1 MIKLFSSLGLSEN
14 ILHAVEKLG
23 YLTATPVQEQT
34 IPLVLET
41 RDVCAAAQT
50 GTGKTAAFTLP
61 VMDLLN
67 QRKTTLPDTRQK
79 RKGPFAL
86 IVTPTRELAQQIDA
100 TARLVGSYVDLTVL
114 TVVGGTQYG
123 PQISQLNIGIDV
135 LVATPGR
142 LIDLMER
149 NAVNLKDVEFLI
161 LDEADRMLDM
171 GFWPSVRKI
180 VSQVPQK
187 RQTLL
192 FSATLDKTIMTQAAS
207 FVTDPVFV
215 EIEHRDM
222 TADTVEEYIMPVDRS
237 QKPPLLTALIEQ
249 MGRARVIVF
258 TRTKHGADNCMKRL
272 VKAGFYAGAIHAD
285 RSQNQRERALKDF
298 REGHLDI
305 LVATDVLA
313 RGIDIDQVDYV
324 INYDVPATPEDY
336 VHRVG
341 RTGRAGQTGVAITF
355 VGPDEISTLREIE
368 FFKKQIIETFDLRD
382 FPYHDARIVP
392 SPERSAERVVQSRGK
407 SRQGTSPQRPRG
419 VEATP
424 ESKCD
429 PLAATRATPARR
441 HTATELEE
449 MAVKRTEQK
458 NCPPKKRPG
467 TSGGGRSTNS
477 EQRTTSRDKKG
488 STRKPAPQKP
498 TDTRA
503 PKPVERPKKSK
514 AAAEALNAY
523 KSEAVASPTKKKP
536 RPGQHSSGLR
546 RGF

>member
-1 MIKLFSSLGLSEN
+1 MIKSFNVLGLSEN
-14 ILHAVEKLG
+14 ILLAVEKLG

-34 IPLVLET
+34 IPLVLEA

-61 VMDLLN
+61 VMDLLSK
-67 QRKTTLPDTRQK
+67 RKADPVVAKQK
-79 RKGPFAL
+79 RKGPFVL
-86 IVTPTRELAQQIDA
+86 IITPTRELAQQIDA
-100 TARLVGSYVDLTVL
+100 TARIVGSYVDLTVL

-123 PQISQLNIGIDV
+123 PQISKLNTGVDI

-149 NAVNLKDVEFLI
+149 NAVSLKDVEFLI

-180 VSQVPQK
+180 VAQVPKK

-192 FSATLDKTIMTQAAS
+192 FSATLDKTIMTQASS

-215 EIEHRDM
+215 EIEHRDV

-237 QKPPLLTALIEQ
+237 QKPPLLTALAEQ
-249 MGRARVIVF
+249 MGRARIIVF

-285 RSQNQRERALKDF
+285 RSQSQRERALKDF
-298 REGHLDI
+298 REGQLDI
-305 LVATDVLA
+305 LVATDVIA

-355 VGPDEISTLREIE
+355 VGPDEISTLRDIE
-368 FFKKQIIETFDLRD
+368 FFKKQIIETFDLEGFTYVD
-382 FPYHDARIVP
+382 SRIIP
-392 SPERSAERVVQSRGK
+392 SPERSAERIVQSRNR
-407 SRQGTSPQRPRG
+407 SRQGSSPQRPKP
-419 VEATP
+419 TDTTLKP
-424 ESKCD
+424 KND
-429 PLAATRATPARR
+429 PLATTRSVPARR
-441 HTATELEE
+441 HSPQELEE
-449 MAVKRTEQK
+449 MAAKRTEQK
-458 NCPPKKRPG
+458 NLPSKRKSGKPG
-467 TSGGGRSTNS
+467 AGRRNSSESDTSSRNKREPVGKSAPAS
-477 EQRTTSRDKKG
+477 RT
-488 STRKPAPQKP
+488 
-498 TDTRA
+498 
-503 PKPVERPKKSK
+503 PVRPKKSK
-514 AAAEALNAY
+514 AAAEALTTY
-523 KSEAVASPTKKKP
+523 KNEVSSPQAKKKP